1 MTSGVAQTK
10 AEADQMAAAAS
21 KFEST
26 NNDLQQML
34 SQLMGRLSG
43 LQTAWQ
49 GVGGKAF
56 EQVKTQYE
64 ADQKALSGALT
75 ETASAI
81 RTAGISY
88 TASDSEA
95 ASRVAKS
102 NSGLQ
107 LPL

>member
-1 MTSGVAQTK
+1 MAQTK
-10 AEADQMAAAAS
+10 AEADKMEIAAG
-21 KFEST
+21 KFESV
-26 NNDLQQML
+26 NDDLQSML
-34 SQLMGRLSG
+34 TTLMGRLTG
-43 LQTAWQ
+43 LQSAWQ

-56 EQVKTQYE
+56 EQVKMQYE
-64 ADQKALSGALT
+64 ADQKALSAALT

-81 RTAGISY
+81 RSAGISY
-88 TASDSEA
+88 SASDSEA